1 MLHHRNKRTLGL
13 DDNKK
18 ETEEGIQKIQKTSK
32 APRAPRAPRE
42 AHATQVT
49 SLRKPGFDRQDVA
62 DTKPLCRM
70 SFRCPVTIDS
80 VFRPPTAKEVA
91 TFHESRTYGAETT
104 PFQDLDA
111 TTQLKW
117 TESFHDNKVLMG
129 FIVYAQLFPKL
140 LQSRIKLNTATY
152 HWSHLDPASTKG
164 GIKIEERRQAITRL
178 RRGGVLASV
187 FMGLSHT
194 KTRTDKP
201 KSPSNILQFMNIDTD
216 DEDERYRFFA
226 KREFSMIHAPR
237 GQVGSSSVYTS
248 CSMALSLLWF
258 ATAVL
263 ARPCCLESIVLPL
276 SVPERK
282 MMEARFGCPTHLF
295 DGPLQTF
302 HTNWAQVFDAVDTQ
316 HRNIDYTLLA
326 LTSQHKYVQ
335 GLYVADTY
343 AIFKATITSPRDNGA
358 ITALVESYKQNS
370 KHGFESGA
378 IVGALDVIRD
388 KPVRDIGKIDG
399 GVLGAINMTY
409 GQDASRRVQ
418 DQCTKL
424 EGTRSSLFDTSV
436 SNKLGEILTHFDQE
450 LWKARKKDKIERVI
464 ANNMDPAGMNKKIE
478 SGKMLDPTDPK
489 SVQIMMDMLKALS
502 RQVWRPLKALIGQAL
517 GNSLEF
523 PEAFLQV
530 SQEEERQL
538 HQHAVDSH
546 VCYTDIANLCTVLL
560 LSLSFQRSQV
570 LREATVDE
578 FVIAPATPSCYK
590 FTFKNRRFKTAA
602 SSGKTS
608 APPVSHFNLTSEQSM
623 IVKFIQAVGHR
634 ICETAPK
641 NSTPNPNAPKRLFV
655 NTKGE
660 NWTQKDI
667 TSRFKFIGRHWLNI
681 QNFGAHIS
689 RTFWATHA
697 LNSGQIS
704 GANIEDFSTF
714 LQVSTSTLRNNYM
727 SASANTAAHELGS
740 EVLGAVMNAA
750 CTGNTT
756 EKGARPYGKRLNLR
770 RLEFVAEVRAS
781 LRVYNGN
788 GRTMFRD
795 LMQKREEARLSP
807 TEKWFRYDNTY
818 FCEGDERLFQRFVD
832 KVSLSH
838 DCQ

>member
-1 MLHHRNKRTLGL
+1 MLHHRNKRALGL

-18 ETEEGIQKIQKTSK
+18 ETEAGTAVLFSPAQKVQKTSK
-32 APRAPRAPRE
+32 AVRAPRAARAPRE
-42 AHATQVT
+42 AYATQVT
-49 SLRKPGFDRQDVA
+49 TLRKPGFDQQDVA

-80 VFRPPTAKEVA
+80 VFKPPTAKEVA
-91 TFHESRTYGAETT
+91 TFHESRTYGAKTT

-111 TTQLKW
+111 TQKLKW

-140 LQSRIKLNTATY
+140 LRSRIKLNTAAD

-164 GIKIEERRQAITRL
+164 GIKLEERRQAIRRL
-178 RRGGVLASV
+178 RRHGVLASV

-194 KTRTDKP
+194 KTDKP
-201 KSPSNILQFMNIDTD
+201 TNINILQFMNIDAD

-295 DGPLQTF
+295 DGPLQTL
-302 HTNWAQVFDAVDTQ
+302 HTNWAQVFDAIDTQ

-335 GLYVADTY
+335 GLHVADTY

-388 KPVRDIGKIDG
+388 KPMRDIGKIDG

-517 GNSLEF
+517 GNSMEF

-530 SQEEERQL
+530 SEEEERQL

-560 LSLSFQRSQV
+560 LSLSFQRSHM
-570 LREATVDE
+570 
-578 FVIAPATPSCYK
+578 S
-590 FTFKNRRFKTAA
+590 
-602 SSGKTS
+602 
-608 APPVSHFNLTSEQSM
+608 LTSLRDKEGS
-623 IVKFIQAVGHR
+623 
-634 ICETAPK
+634 
-641 NSTPNPNAPKRLFV
+641 FV
-655 NTKGE
+655 RQT
-660 NWTQKDI
+660 
-667 TSRFKFIGRHWLNI
+667 
-681 QNFGAHIS
+681 
-689 RTFWATHA
+689 
-697 LNSGQIS
+697 
-704 GANIEDFSTF
+704 
-714 LQVSTSTLRNNYM
+714 
-727 SASANTAAHELGS
+727 
-740 EVLGAVMNAA
+740 
-750 CTGNTT
+750 
-756 EKGARPYGKRLNLR
+756 
-770 RLEFVAEVRAS
+770 
-781 LRVYNGN
+781 
-788 GRTMFRD
+788 
-795 LMQKREEARLSP
+795 
-807 TEKWFRYDNTY
+807 
-818 FCEGDERLFQRFVD
+818 
-832 KVSLSH
+832 
-838 DCQ
+838 